1 MTTRDIEQKDIK
13 ITKLIDALVEM
24 LQNRD
29 NLLQDYS
36 YNYQTSNVHLLLIHL
51 YFYKLAI
58 TDKEL
63 LRTKYLNY
71 KIKFI
76 SKKEINLSK
85 ITNIKAESEF
95 DLLLKIKDKNFDYSF
110 NQNGAIVFL
119 DNSWVDSKWLLP
131 FLCMILEDKKES
143 EKEINICYAFPSSD
157 ITKLTS
163 KDDELFFLSHFTYYN
178 IKVKHVDKTKP
189 LQDNTIVILKNAAI
203 NYLKHLKQYHHGL
216 EQKES
221 YLTFYN
227 VLKNECH
234 KQGFEL
240 IEEKSNLIKANENI
254 LNITK
259 EYIDSIFMTKSLTK
273 QISTIENI
281 IWKSSNS
288 ITLLDYV
295 GEAISNLINFI
306 SLLRLE
312 SKKQTYREL
321 NNRYKIKEINVLLIL
336 LINRYL
342 ITYFDNEED
351 IDYSILDLRGLNPKY
366 MNYLS
371 NGDEQLIKDQ
381 IKSYDL
387 EINSIKLEIETY
399 KEQRAN
405 LDKEALGDKFISELE
420 KCVGNINRLSILIGR
435 INSKT
440 AELNRKLEE
449 IKKDKKEKYR
459 NIDTY
464 YYNNS
469 IIKHISNS
477 IITCNFYLK
486 TNNKTSLMD
495 NVIVFEDYDSTTK
508 TFYLEIT
515 FKELLKL
522 SKQYSIT
529 DILEQI
535 ELPKLSE

>member
-1 MTTRDIEQKDIK
+1 MTTRDIEQKEIK

-24 LQNRD
+24 LQTRD
-29 NLLQDYS
+29 NLLQDYA

-58 TDKEL
+58 IDKEL
-63 LRTKYLNY
+63 LRTKYLKY
-71 KIKFI
+71 KNKFI

-85 ITNIKAESEF
+85 VTNIKSDSEL
-95 DLLLKIKDKNFDYSF
+95 DLLLKIKEKGFDYSY
-110 NQNGAIVFL
+110 NHNGAIVFL
-119 DNSWVDSKWLLP
+119 DNSWIDSKWLLP

-157 ITKLTS
+157 IAKLTS

-178 IKVKHVDKTKP
+178 IKVKHVDETKP
-189 LQDNTIVILKNAAI
+189 VQDNTIVILKNAAI
-203 NYLKHLKQYHHGL
+203 NYLKHLKQFHHGL
-216 EQKES
+216 EPKES

-259 EYIDSIFMTKSLTK
+259 EYIDSVFMTKSLTK

-295 GEAISNLINFI
+295 GESISNLINFI

-321 NNRYKIKEINVLLIL
+321 NNRYKIKEINILLIL

-351 IDYSILDLRGLNPKY
+351 IDYSVLDLRGLNPKY

-371 NGDEQLIKDQ
+371 NGDEQTIKDQ
-381 IKSYDL
+381 IKAYDL

-469 IIKHISNS
+469 IIKHISNA

-515 FKELLKL
+515 FKDLLKL

>member
-24 LQNRD
+24 LQTRD

-71 KIKFI
+71 KNKFI

-85 ITNIKAESEF
+85 ITNIKAESEY
-95 DLLLKIKDKNFDYSF
+95 DLLLKIKEKNFDYSF

-178 IKVKHVDKTKP
+178 IKVKQVDKTKP
-189 LQDNTIVILKNAAI
+189 IQDNTIVILKNAAI

-240 IEEKSNLIKANENI
+240 IEEKSNLIKADENI

-259 EYIDSIFMTKSLTK
+259 EYIDSVFMTKSLTK

-342 ITYFDNEED
+342 ITYFNNEED
-351 IDYSILDLRGLNPKY
+351 IDYSVLDLRGLNPKY

-381 IKSYDL
+381 IRSYDL

-399 KEQRAN
+399 KEQRAS
-405 LDKEALGDKFISELE
+405 LDKETLGDKFISELE

-435 INSKT
+435 INSKI